1 MALER
6 LVALAVLEVP
16 YFDGVIERCRGQLA
30 WVLGVEGDCC
40 DPIAAISRMSV
51 THATATYTLY
61 PVRGRFTATVAKQ
74 RSQ

>member
-16 YFDGVIERCRGQLA
+16 YFDGFIERCRGQLA
-30 WVLGVEGDCC
+30 WVLGVEGDSL
-40 DPIAAISRMSV
+40 DVAAAISRMSV

-61 PVRGRFTATVAKQ
+61 PVTADKA
-74 RSQ
+74 